1 MTAAKKAALR
11 QLSQAEIQ
19 ILENLTERELNI
31 LTKVQARVKGWARR
45 NKNRARLLEEARAA
59 GGAYEIF
66 TLPKS
71 EKLVRRD
78 FPPPRRVPPA
88 PRTRRHV
95 RSPERTP
102 TMTRTRAHPPFV
114 PARSTR

>member
-19 ILENLTERELNI
+19 NLENLSERELNV

-71 EKLVRRD
+71 EKLVRAASLHPRVAS
-78 FPPPRRVPPA
+78 PPSFGRVVTSNF
-88 PRTRRHV
+88 RN
-95 RSPERTP
+95 
-102 TMTRTRAHPPFV
+102 
-114 PARSTR
+114 AR